1 VRELFFL
8 LVFVLSSALSA
19 QAQGSNPLTLMQTI
33 EIPGVPEGHRTDH
46 LGVDLKGHRLFTTM
60 QEAHEVVVFDLDNGK
75 IIQNIPVA
83 NPHAVVYRSDLDKIY
98 VSDDGPG
105 EPGLKIF
112 SGHDYHLIK
121 SVKLLKRTDS
131 MSYDAKTKYLYVVN
145 GGKAANLDYSL
156 ISIVD
161 STTGERV
168 GDIKVSAGTLED
180 MDLDPSGSRLYIAA
194 TDEKRVVVVDPQ
206 QRNVIET
213 WSITHGGPV
222 ATAVDEAHHLL
233 FVGCR
238 TGQMHGDVVALDTR
252 TGKEIT
258 ALPIGGLLDYL
269 VFDPQSGRIYAVCSD
284 GYVYVYREVTS
295 DQYVLLGKVETAFFA
310 RTGLLVTELSRFFVV
325 SPNTGLRA
333 AELLVFQVQ

>member
-1 VRELFFL
+1 M
-8 LVFVLSSALSA
+8 
-19 QAQGSNPLTLMQTI
+19 TLMQTI

-60 QEAHEVVVFDLDNGK
+60 QEAHEVVVVDLDTGK
-75 IIQNIPVA
+75 IIQNIPVG
-83 NPHAVVYRSDLDKIY
+83 NPHAVVYRSDLDRIY
-98 VSDDGPG
+98 VSDDSPG

-112 SGHDYHLIK
+112 SGRDYRLLQ

-131 MSYDAKTKYLYVVN
+131 MAYDADTEYLYIVN

-168 GDIKVSAGTLED
+168 GDIKIPAGTLED
-180 MDLDPSGSRLYIAA
+180 MDLDPQGPRLYIAA
-194 TDEKRVVVVDPQ
+194 TDEKRVVVVDRK
-206 QRNVIET
+206 QRNVVDT
-213 WSITHGGPV
+213 WPITHGGPV
-222 ATAVDEAHHLL
+222 ATAVDEAHHLV

-258 ALPIGGLLDYL
+258 TMPIGGLLDYL

-284 GYVYVYREVTS
+284 GYVYVYREVAF

-310 RTGLLVTELSRFFVV
+310 RTGLLVPELNRFFVV